1 MTDADPHSS
10 DPDRSAPPRL
20 GPLEAKVMDL
30 LWDHGP
36 STVREVIGRLPNDPA
51 YTTIATVLSNLD
63 RKRLVTARREHHST
77 RYEARFGREEHVA
90 AMMRHALGT
99 SQDRTASILHFV
111 DTMPESDL
119 DLLRDYLRHRD
130 PGGTT

>member
-1 MTDADPHSS
+1 MTRSDPHGAE
-10 DPDRSAPPRL
+10 PDRSEPPRL
-20 GPLEAKVMDL
+20 GPLETKVMDV

-36 STVREVIGRLPNDPA
+36 STVREIIGRLPQDPA

-63 RKRLVTARREHHST
+63 RKSLVTASREHRST
-77 RYEARFGREEHVA
+77 RYAARVGREEHVA

-99 SQDRTASILHFV
+99 SQDRSASILHFV

-119 DLLRDYLRHRD
+119 DLLRDYLRPGA